1 MVPAGR
7 VLLFKGHTE
16 PPSNLLGLDCLCP
29 LSALSYL
36 SQNAFLSVQSR
47 GFSSRKTLLLWLT
60 LAPAAAIQASPHS
73 NSHHPLPLLSPRHW
87 KTTVSTSLPFSL
99 LTPYSILQLWGSK
112 GEVLSVKWM
121 CNHSPFLEGYYLHF
135 LAFLHGHH
143 EADGGKWQWSGL
155 LSRSIKPQAGE
166 IALTLQALQITT
178 LSHLNATAISK
189 ETGSIFH
196 HRRGAR
202 FRAKETGASCL
213 ALFSEREM
221 WSVVKEQPHSG
232 GTKLSLRLKLKDIT
246 TTRHVWGAF

>member
-1 MVPAGR
+1 MTHTSSSGCHPGLPA
-7 VLLFKGHTE
+7 LKTHTILFPFYLPATE
-16 PPSNLLGLDCLCP
+16 KPLCP
-29 LSALSYL
+29 PYC
-36 SQNAFLSVQSR
+36 
-47 GFSSRKTLLLWLT
+47 
-60 LAPAAAIQASPHS
+60 HS
-73 NSHHPLPLLSPRHW
+73 HSSPRIA
-87 KTTVSTSLPFSL
+87 F
-99 LTPYSILQLWGSK
+99 YSF
-112 GEVLSVKWM
+112 GEARERSSVWNG
-121 CNHSPFLEGYYLHF
+121 CAITALFLEGYYLHF

-213 ALFSEREM
+213 ALFLERGM

-246 TTRHVWGAF
+246 TTRHVWGAFEFR